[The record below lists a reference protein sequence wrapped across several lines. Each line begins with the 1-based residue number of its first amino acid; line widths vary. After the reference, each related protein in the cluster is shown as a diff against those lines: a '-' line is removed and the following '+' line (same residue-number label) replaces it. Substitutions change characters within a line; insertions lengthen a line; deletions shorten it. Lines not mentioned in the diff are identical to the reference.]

1 MKLRTIAVV
10 VGAAGLFVHASAQ
23 NAPAAD
29 GKTAAAA
36 QETKRAAQTSADR
49 DTYSA
54 SDPRRCLEFSTN
66 LEVHT
71 CAEKYRPH
79 KRNA

>member
-10 VGAAGLFVHASAQ
+10 AGAAGLFVHASAQ
-23 NAPAAD
+23 NAPATD
-29 GKTAAAA
+29 GKTTPAAP
-36 QETKRAAQTSADR
+36 ETKRAAQAAADR
-49 DTYSA
+49 DTFSA
-54 SDPRRCLEFSTN
+54 GDPRRCLEFSTN